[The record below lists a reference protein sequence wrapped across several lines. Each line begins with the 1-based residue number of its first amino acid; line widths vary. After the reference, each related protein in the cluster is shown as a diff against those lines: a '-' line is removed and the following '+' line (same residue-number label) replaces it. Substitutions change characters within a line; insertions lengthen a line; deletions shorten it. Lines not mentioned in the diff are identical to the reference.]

1 MKKSKV
7 LAIFFLILAMALT
20 TCTKKPTSITIP
32 YKEPVCFELFKVYL
46 DTELP
51 PNYVKAV
58 QDAWNNELRY
68 DGIIKRHTWWIGDY
82 TVFVYYHT
90 YITGILHTSYSEV
103 IFFTTTQPKKCIERI
118 HSTITIFKADFLE
131 TMTILSKIKTYVYI
145 NNYDPVKDEQEAKNI
160 MINYLDE
167 YIEKYKEVSY
177 DGSLIDNL
185 KKSLIDE
192 NYIWDWVDHFVYYK
206 SPSDF
211 GGGIIINKLTSKLD
225 FLGSSVFFGTGRRYF
240 PLD

>member
-7 LAIFFLILAMALT
+7 LVVFLLILTMALL

-32 YKEPVCFELFKVYL
+32 YKEPVRFELFRAYL
-46 DTELP
+46 DMELP
-51 PNYVKAV
+51 EDYVKAV
-58 QDAWNNELRY
+58 HDAWNNELRY
-68 DGIIKRHTWWIGDY
+68 DETIKGYTWWIGDY
-82 TVFVYYHT
+82 TVFVYDHL
-90 YITGILHTSYSEV
+90 YIFSMGNIYREV
-103 IFFTTTQPKKCIERI
+103 IFFTTTNPKKCTPKIY
-118 HSTITIFKADFLE
+118 STITIFKAEFLE
-131 TMTILSKIKTYVYI
+131 TTTILSKIKTYVYI
-145 NNYDPVKDEQEAKNI
+145 NNYDPVKDEQEAKNM

-177 DGSLIDNL
+177 DKFLIDNL

-192 NYIWDWVDHFVYYK
+192 NYVWDSVDHFVYYK

-225 FLGSSVFFGTGRRYF
+225 FLGSSVWDGTGKRYF
-240 PLD
+240 PSD

>member
-7 LAIFFLILAMALT
+7 LPIFFLILAMPLM
-20 TCTKKPTSITIP
+20 TCTKKPTSITTP
-32 YKEPVCFELFKVYL
+32 YKEPVCFDLFNPYL

-51 PNYVKAV
+51 QNYVKAV

-68 DGIIKRHTWWIGDY
+68 DEKIKCHTWLRGDY

-90 YITGILHTSYSEV
+90 YITGFDTSYSEV

-118 HSTITIFKADFLE
+118 HSTITIFKAEFLE

-160 MINYLDE
+160 MISYLDE

-177 DGSLIDNL
+177 NGFLIDNL

-192 NYIWDWVDHFVYYK
+192 NYMWDWVDHFVYYK

-211 GGGIIINKLTSKLD
+211 GGGIIINKVTSKLD
-225 FLGSSVFFGTGRRYF
+225 FLGSSVWDGTGRRYF
-240 PLD
+240 PSD